1 MYLKKNIKIIH
12 VLASKNKIFQVNKNS
27 ILSHEQK
34 FALANFGKNFGKST
48 SSNVA
53 KVIKTLSE
61 IVD

>member
-1 MYLKKNIKIIH
+1 M
-12 VLASKNKIFQVNKNS
+12 NK
-27 ILSHEQK
+27 K